1 MGGQVEA
8 WILGDARPACP
19 MTGSPAGS
27 AVRETHLSIL
37 LFLGERVFKLHKPLR
52 FDFADFSTLS
62 SRVEACRREVDLNRR
77 LAPDVYL
84 GVADVTME
92 GETLDQVV
100 VMRRLPAERSLA
112 HLACSGPEAVV
123 VAEVKKVARALADFH
138 ARAERSAEISACASA
153 QGIADQFE
161 KNVLAMAPFVG
172 PVLDRDV
179 HAAVVSGVRRYLA
192 GRASLFS
199 ARIALG
205 QICDGHGDL
214 QADDIYCLDDGP
226 RILDCLEFDDRL
238 RYGDVAADVAF
249 LAMDLERLGAEAPAT
264 QFVRDYEEA
273 AGALSPRSLL
283 HFYIALRAYVRTKV
297 TCIRHGQGD
306 PGAADQAARLLKL
319 AEVHLERA
327 RVRLVLVG
335 GVPGSG
341 KSTLATVLG
350 DALGATVLRSDERRR
365 GRSGQKEARPPARTF
380 ARGPYTPL
388 GKQEVYDDL
397 IETARAHLALGE
409 SVVLDASWI
418 DESHRRMARRLATE
432 SIADLTELHCTAP
445 PAVVERR
452 IALRLRNGDDASE
465 ASVEIGRAMA
475 RTEAPWPSAADV
487 DTTRPLGVVLDEALK
502 LIGVGLDHP
511 EDRS

>member
-1 MGGQVEA
+1 
-8 WILGDARPACP
+8 
-19 MTGSPAGS
+19 MTGWPAES

-62 SRVEACRREVDLNRR
+62 SRAEDCRREVDLNRR

-84 GVADVTME
+84 GVAGVTMD
-92 GETLDQVV
+92 GETLDHVV

-112 HLACSGPEAVV
+112 HLACMGPEAEAGV

-153 QGIADQFE
+153 QEITEQFE
-161 KNVLAMAPFVG
+161 KDVLAMAPFVG
-172 PVLDRDV
+172 PVLDRDA
-179 HAAVVSGVRRYLA
+179 HDAVVSAIRRYLA
-192 GRASLFS
+192 GRTSLFS
-199 ARIALG
+199 ARIASG

-264 QFVRDYEEA
+264 QFVRAYEEA
-273 AGALSPRSLL
+273 AGAHSPRSLL
-283 HFYIALRAYVRTKV
+283 HLYIALRAYVRTKV

-319 AEVHLERA
+319 AGVHLDRA
-327 RVRLVLVG
+327 RVRLVIVG

-341 KSTLATVLG
+341 KTTLATVLG

-365 GRSGQKEARPPARTF
+365 HRSGPKGARPPADAF
-380 ARGPYTPL
+380 DRGPYTPKR
-388 GKQEVYDDL
+388 KQEVYDDL

-409 SVVLDASWI
+409 SVILDASWI
-418 DESHRRMARRLATE
+418 DESHRRMARGLATE

-445 PAVVERR
+445 PSVVERR
-452 IALRLRNGDDASE
+452 IALRLQNGNDASE
-465 ASVEIGRAMA
+465 ASVEIARAMA
-475 RTEAPWPSAADV
+475 RTEAPWPSAAHL
-487 DTTRPLGVVLDEALK
+487 DTTRPLGVVVDEALK
-502 LIGVGLDHP
+502 LIGLGLDHL
-511 EDRS
+511 EDGS